1 MKLMDKETDQI
12 SKKLLTDWKEVGEK
26 KHIEDAYRYLMKHG
40 ELLEYEKGKKAY
52 DFLGERVV
60 QIWCQETNTQ
70 DVMWMRKFIDML
82 FRDQIKRTPSM
93 AERGKQDVELLMKFF

>member
-12 SKKLLTDWKEVGEK
+12 SKKLLTNWKEVGEK

-52 DFLGERVV
+52 DFFGRTSS
-60 QIWCQETNTQ
+60 TNMVSRNKYPRCNV
-70 DVMWMRKFIDML
+70 D
-82 FRDQIKRTPSM
+82 
-93 AERGKQDVELLMKFF
+93 A